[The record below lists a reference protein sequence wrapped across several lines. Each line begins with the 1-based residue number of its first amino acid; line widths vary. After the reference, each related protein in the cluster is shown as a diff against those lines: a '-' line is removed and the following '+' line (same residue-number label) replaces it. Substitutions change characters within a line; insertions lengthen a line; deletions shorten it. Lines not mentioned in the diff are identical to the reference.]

1 MSPVPVSS
9 ISESSIGLPGFQV
22 MLIPGSVV
30 TWKEAPFSTTMLP
43 EDWMKLSVRFP
54 SELSVK
60 VVVELLPKVA
70 PSTCRVVLKALMA
83 LSLAWM
89 VRWPRF
95 SSAA

>member
-1 MSPVPVSS
+1 
-9 ISESSIGLPGFQV
+9 
-22 MLIPGSVV
+22 
-30 TWKEAPFSTTMLP
+30 
-43 EDWMKLSVRFP
+43 MKLSVRFP

-70 PSTCRVVLKALMA
+70 PSTFRVVLKALMA